1 MLLRLLSILLLCS
14 LPSAFSYGQGND
26 VPQEYLVKA
35 KYLLNIPLFTEMP
48 SQAKKNTSYTICL
61 IGDTPLESVLG
72 LSKGK
77 LIKNRPLSIRKVADI
92 GQVDSSCQMLFIAS
106 SERHRLQTLLPE
118 AHRRGILTISDMR
131 DFARLGG
138 IVSLL
143 TVDNRVTFDLNLS
156 SAGKASISFSSHL
169 LKLAHD
175 IIN

>member
-1 MLLRLLSILLLCS
+1 MLIRLLCILLLSILPSS
-14 LPSAFSYGQGND
+14 LSFGQSGD

-48 SQAKKNTSYTICL
+48 SQANIGTSYTICL
-61 IGDTPLESVLG
+61 IGDTPLEKVLG
-72 LSKGK
+72 SSKGK
-77 LIKNRPLSIRKVADI
+77 LIKNRPLTIRKVVDL
-92 GQVDSSCQMLFIAS
+92 GQVDSCQMLFIAS

-131 DFARLGG
+131 NFARLGG
-138 IVSLL
+138 MINLL
-143 TVDNRVTFDLNLS
+143 TIDNRVTFDLNLS
-156 SAGKASISFSSHL
+156 VASKASISFSSHL

>member
-1 MLLRLLSILLLCS
+1 MLMRLLSILLLITLYPALS
-14 LPSAFSYGQGND
+14 FGQGNN

-48 SQAKKNTSYTICL
+48 SQAKKRTSYTICL
-61 IGDTPLESVLG
+61 IGDTPLESILAS
-72 LSKGK
+72 SKGK
-77 LIKNRPLSIRKVADI
+77 LIKNRPLAIRKVVDLGQAD
-92 GQVDSSCQMLFIAS
+92 VCQMLFIAS

-118 AHRRGILTISDMR
+118 AHHRGILTISDMR

-138 IVSLL
+138 MISLL
-143 TVDNRVTFDLNLS
+143 TVDNRVTFDMNLAV
-156 SAGKASISFSSHL
+156 AGKASISFSSHL